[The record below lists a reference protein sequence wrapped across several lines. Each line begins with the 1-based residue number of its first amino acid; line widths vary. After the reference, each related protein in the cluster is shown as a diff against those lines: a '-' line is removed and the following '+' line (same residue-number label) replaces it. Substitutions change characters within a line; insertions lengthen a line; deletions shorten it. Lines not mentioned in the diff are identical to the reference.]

1 LNAGVK
7 VPTKTET
14 CRRHRGRRCPRD
26 WPGIF
31 GAPALWA
38 ASASV

>member
-7 VPTKTET
+7 VHYEDRDS
-14 CRRHRGRRCPRD
+14 RRHRGRRCPRD

-38 ASASV
+38 ASASL